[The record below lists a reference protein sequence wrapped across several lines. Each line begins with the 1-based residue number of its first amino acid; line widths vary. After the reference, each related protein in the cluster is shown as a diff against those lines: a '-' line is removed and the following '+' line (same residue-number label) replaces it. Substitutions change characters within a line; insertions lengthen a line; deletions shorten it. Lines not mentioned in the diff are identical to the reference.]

1 MSQCTARQ
9 LCTKLQAI
17 WCCYA
22 LHRVVGCTAVIVHR
36 ATGYLV
42 LLCNVPSYRLHSTA
56 LQCTE
61 LPASGPVTG
70 QQLVP
75 CCAPRQKSLVL
86 GHFLQSR
93 QYTHVWSQYWYH
105 VAQKWHDD
113 ESYNHRQLVNNSY
126 HVDGRTL
133 HTRAWPQ
140 FINNPSCNDARCKD
154 IQRIVIF
161 SLIFRTSPDSGSLIS
176 S

>member
-1 MSQCTARQ
+1 MYPSMYQDGKSQCR
-9 LCTKLQAI
+9 
-17 WCCYA
+17 
-22 LHRVVGCTAVIVHR
+22 VIVHW

-42 LLCNVPSYRLHSTA
+42 LLCNAPSYRLQGH
-56 LQCTE
+56 LQANSSC
-61 LPASGPVTG
+61 LAVH
-70 QQLVP
+70 QDKKVF
-75 CCAPRQKSLVL
+75 

-161 SLIFRTSPDSGSLIS
+161 SLIFRKTPDSGSLIS
-176 S
+176 SQIFTVVYHWPSLLSVYLYNLKQIHLLILTS